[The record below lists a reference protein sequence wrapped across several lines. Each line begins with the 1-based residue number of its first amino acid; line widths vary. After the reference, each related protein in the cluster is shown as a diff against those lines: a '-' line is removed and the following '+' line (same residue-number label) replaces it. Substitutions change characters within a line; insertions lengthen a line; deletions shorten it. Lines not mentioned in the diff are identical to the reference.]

1 MIDELIESWLLTL
14 RSERKAPKTLLVYG
28 DAARLLSAF
37 MAREGYP
44 EPTKEVVTR
53 YFAERLNQVAAAT
66 ASVEFRALQQFF
78 KWAEAEDEA
87 VNVMVG
93 MTPPQVPENPPPV
106 LSIDDLRLM
115 LKTCSGSSFVDRR
128 DTALIRLFADTGA
141 RLSEISNLA
150 NDDLDLPGRL
160 VRVVGKGSRERFV
173 PVGAK
178 TVAAL
183 DRYRRAR
190 ARHRLADVREL
201 WLGERSGA
209 MSSSGVYQAL
219 RRRAVS
225 VGIVGFHPHQL
236 RHTFAHQ
243 WLADGGTEGDL
254 MMLAGWRSPSMLRRY
269 GASAA
274 AMRARAAHA
283 KLGLGDQI

>member
-1 MIDELIESWLLTL
+1 MDELIESWELSL
-14 RSERKAPKTLLVYG
+14 RADRKAEKTRRLYLGAV
-28 DAARLLSAF
+28 RLLQAH
-37 MAREGYP
+37 MVAAGVT
-44 EPTKEVVTR
+44 EPTKDAVRRFLADRGEQVT
-53 YFAERLNQVAAAT
+53 AAT
-66 ASVEFRALQQFF
+66 TSLEFRALQQFF
-78 KWAEAEDEA
+78 KWLAAEGEG
-87 VNVMVG
+87 VNVMLDL
-93 MTPPQVPENPPPV
+93 NPPAVPDKPVPV
-106 LSIDDLRLM
+106 LSLDDLRLL
-115 LKTCSGSSFVDRR
+115 LKTCDGTSFTDRR

-141 RLSEISNLA
+141 RLSEITNLELG
-150 NDDLDLPGRL
+150 DLDLPGRL
-160 VRVVGKGSRERFV
+160 VRVVGKGDRERFV
-173 PVGAK
+173 PIGAK

-190 ARHRLADVREL
+190 ARHPFAAERAF
-201 WLGERSGA
+201 WLGHHSGA
-209 MSSSGVYQAL
+209 MIPSGVYQAL
-219 RRRAVS
+219 RKRART
-225 VGIVGFHPHQL
+225 VGLVDFHPHQL